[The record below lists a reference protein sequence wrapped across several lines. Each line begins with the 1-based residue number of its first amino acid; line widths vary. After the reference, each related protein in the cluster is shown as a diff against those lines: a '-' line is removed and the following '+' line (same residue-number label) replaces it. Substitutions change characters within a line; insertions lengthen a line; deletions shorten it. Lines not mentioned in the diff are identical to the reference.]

1 MNVRSSFTA
10 LVFLLG
16 AVAASAQQDS
26 STADRTLAPFFFVD
40 TDDPSVDQL
49 PLKSVAAEVH
59 IAGVIA
65 DVTIE
70 QVYRNEGT
78 RPLEAIYI
86 FPASTRAAVYGM
98 VMHTGDREIIA
109 EIRDREEARRE
120 YEEARER
127 GQTAS
132 LLEQER
138 PNVFKMNVAN
148 ILPGDS
154 IAVRLSYTELLV
166 PTEKQYEFVLPTVVG
181 PRYSPEA
188 VNEILGPD
196 GGERIPHLHEG
207 EDPNMISLMSMLN
220 SSLPHLHEGEDPN
233 YTYAIEMTLAAGLPI
248 QEYNC
253 PTHEVIVEKDTSDEL
268 RLTLDPAGGFGGN
281 RDFILRYQLAGQQV
295 ESGLLLYEGEEE
307 NFFLLMAQPPARPK
321 LSQIPPREYI
331 FLVDVSGSMDGFPL
345 TVSKSLMKNLLGQLR
360 PEDRFNIVLFAGRAA
375 VLSDRSLPT
384 TQENLDQ
391 AWALVDGQQ
400 GAGRTELLIGLNRA
414 FGLPLAGEGY
424 ARIVAVLTDGFVDF
438 EAAAFKLVR
447 ERLGQ
452 ASLFAFGIGSSVN
465 RFAIEGLAR
474 AGQGEPFVV
483 LKEGQAL
490 DEAARF
496 QTYISTPVLTQV
508 EAGFEGFDAYEVEPA
523 FIPDML
529 ADRPIIVFGKWRGA
543 ATGTVLLGGRTGDQA
558 YGAQFDVSTVQA
570 KPTNKALRYLWARHR
585 IDQLSDDEQA
595 NYSDALRPQI
605 TQLGL
610 NYNLLTKYT
619 SFVAID
625 RRIRNEDGSET
636 VSVPLPL
643 PEGVE
648 DSAVGNPPLA
658 FDLSDLFGLFG
669 TEEESTSEDD
679 PFGTTAIEGE
689 FEMATWLD
697 RSFYRQDALWIDTSF
712 RLGMPIVEV
721 GFGAPGPDALAPF
734 VGLGLDML
742 VVLEGQAYRLHAETA
757 LPFLQQN
764 APNPFNGS
772 TVISFQIPA
781 SMAGPTRLTIY
792 NLTGQ
797 IVHVL
802 TDGHLAAGAHV
813 LAWDGRDESG
823 QEAASGV
830 YIYRLEGTS
839 FAITRRMMLLR

>member
-10 LVFLLG
+10 LVLLLG
-16 AVAASAQQDS
+16 AVAASAQQDPS
-26 STADRTLAPFFFVD
+26 VADRTLAPFFFVD

-49 PLKSVAAEVH
+49 PLKSVAAQVH

-109 EIRDREEARRE
+109 EIREREQARQE
-120 YEEARER
+120 YEEAREQ

-188 VNEILGPD
+188 VNEILAP
-196 GGERIPHLHEG
+196 GGAERIPY
-207 EDPNMISLMSMLN
+207 
-220 SSLPHLHEGEDPN
+220 LHEGEDPN
-233 YTYAIEMTLAAGLPI
+233 YTYAIEMSLAAGLPI
-248 QEYNC
+248 QAYNC
-253 PTHEVIVEKDTSDEL
+253 PSHEVVVEEDTPDEL

-281 RDFILRYQLAGQQV
+281 RDFILHYQLAGQQV

-307 NFFLLMAQPPARPK
+307 NFFLLMAQPPARPE

-331 FLVDVSGSMDGFPL
+331 FVIDVSGSMRGFPL
-345 TVSKSLMKNLLGQLR
+345 TVSKGLMKNLLGQLR
-360 PEDRFNIVLFAGRAA
+360 PEDRFNVVLFAGAAA
-375 VLSDRSLPT
+375 VLSPSSLPA

-391 AWALVDGQQ
+391 AWALIDGQE
-400 GAGRTELLIGLNRA
+400 GGGGTELLIGLRSA
-414 FGLPLAGEGY
+414 FNLPLAGEGY
-424 ARIVAVLTDGFVDF
+424 ARIVAVVTDGKVSF

-447 ERLGQ
+447 QRLGQ
-452 ASLFAFGIGSSVN
+452 ASVFAFGIGSSVN
-465 RFAIEGLAR
+465 RFLIEGLAR

-483 LKEGQAL
+483 IEEGLAP

-496 QTYISTPVLTQV
+496 QSYISTPILTQV

-529 ADRPIIVFGKWRGA
+529 ADRPIVVFGKWRGA
-543 ATGTVLLGGRTGDQA
+543 AAGTVLLGGRTGDQA
-558 YGAQFDVSTVQA
+558 YSAQFDVSAFQA
-570 KPTNKALRYLWARHR
+570 QPTNKALRYLWARHR
-585 IDQLSDDEQA
+585 IDQLSDDVQA
-595 NYSDALRPQI
+595 GSRDDLRPQI

-610 NYNLLTKYT
+610 DYNLLTEYT
-619 SFVAID
+619 SFIAID
-625 RRIRNEDGSET
+625 RRIRNEDGLET

-643 PEGVE
+643 PEGTE
-648 DSAVGNPPLA
+648 DSAVGDSYA
-658 FDLSDLFGLFG
+658 ATAVED
-669 TEEESTSEDD
+669 ES
-679 PFGTTAIEGE
+679 
-689 FEMATWLD
+689 EMATWLG
-697 RSFYRQDALWIDTSF
+697 RSFYRQDALWVDVAF
-712 RLGMPIVEV
+712 QLGMPIVEV
-721 GFGAPGPDALAPF
+721 GFDALPPDALAPF
-734 VGLGLDML
+734 VGLGLDM
-742 VVLEGQAYRLHAETA
+742 VVVIEGQAYRLHAEA
-757 LPFLQQN
+757 ARPFLQQN
-764 APNPFNGS
+764 APNPFNAS

-781 SMAGPTRLTIY
+781 NMAGPTRLVIY

-797 IVHVL
+797 IVRVL
-802 TDGHLAAGAHV
+802 TDGYLAAGAHV
-813 LAWDGRDESG
+813 LAWDGKDGGG
-823 QEAASGV
+823 QEMASGV

>member
-10 LVFLLG
+10 LVLLLG
-16 AVAASAQQDS
+16 AVAASAQQDPS
-26 STADRTLAPFFFVD
+26 VADRTLAPFFFVD

-49 PLKSVAAEVH
+49 PLKSVAAQVH

-109 EIRDREEARRE
+109 EIREREQARRE
-120 YEEARER
+120 YEEAREQ

-132 LLEQER
+132 LLEQKR

-188 VNEILGPD
+188 VNEILAP
-196 GGERIPHLHEG
+196 GGAELIPY
-207 EDPNMISLMSMLN
+207 
-220 SSLPHLHEGEDPN
+220 LHEGEDPN
-233 YTYAIEMTLAAGLPI
+233 YTYAIEMSLAAGLPI
-248 QEYNC
+248 QAYNC
-253 PTHEVIVEKDTSDEL
+253 PSHEVVVEQDAPEEL

-281 RDFILRYQLAGQQV
+281 RDFILHYQLAGQQV

-307 NFFLLMAQPPARPK
+307 NFFLLMAQPPARPE

-331 FLVDVSGSMDGFPL
+331 FVVDVSGSMRGFPL
-345 TVSKSLMKNLLGQLR
+345 TVSKGLMKNLLGQLR
-360 PEDRFNIVLFAGRAA
+360 PEDRFNIVLFAGAAA
-375 VLSDRSLPT
+375 VLSPRSLPA

-391 AWALVDGQQ
+391 AWAFIDGQQ
-400 GAGRTELLIGLNRA
+400 GGGGTELLIGLNRA
-414 FGLPLAGEGY
+414 FNLPLAGEGY
-424 ARIVAVLTDGFVDF
+424 ARIVAVVTDGKVSF

-447 ERLGQ
+447 QRLGQ

-465 RFAIEGLAR
+465 RFLIEGLAR

-483 LKEGQAL
+483 IEEGLAP

-496 QTYISTPVLTQV
+496 QTYISTPILTQV

-529 ADRPIIVFGKWRGA
+529 ADRPIVVFGKWRGA
-543 ATGTVLLGGRTGDQA
+543 AAGTVLLGGRTGDQA
-558 YGAQFDVSTVQA
+558 YSAQFDVSAFQA
-570 KPTNKALRYLWARHR
+570 QPTNKALRYLWARHR
-585 IDQLSDDEQA
+585 IDQLSDDVQA
-595 NYSDALRPQI
+595 GSRDDLRPQI

-610 NYNLLTKYT
+610 DYNLLTEYT

-625 RRIRNEDGSET
+625 RRIRNEDGLET

-648 DSAVGNPPLA
+648 DSAVG
-658 FDLSDLFGLFG
+658 DVFGN
-669 TEEESTSEDD
+669 
-679 PFGTTAIEGE
+679 TAIEDE
-689 FEMATWLD
+689 SEMATWLG
-697 RSFYRQDALWIDTSF
+697 RSFYRQDALWVDVAF
-712 RLGMPIVEV
+712 QLGMPIVEV
-721 GFGAPGPDALAPF
+721 SFDALAPDALAPF
-734 VGLGLDML
+734 VGLGLDM
-742 VVLEGQAYRLHAETA
+742 VVVVEGQAYRLYAEA
-757 LPFLQQN
+757 ARPFLQQN
-764 APNPFNGS
+764 APNPFNAS

-781 SMAGPTRLTIY
+781 NMAGPTRLVIY

-797 IVHVL
+797 IVRVL
-802 TDGHLAAGAHV
+802 TDGYLAPGAHV
-813 LAWDGRDESG
+813 VGWDGKDGRG

-830 YIYRLEGTS
+830 YIYRLEGIS
-839 FAITRRMMLLR
+839 FAITRRMLLLR

>member
-1 MNVRSSFTA
+1 MNVRCSFTA
-10 LVFLLG
+10 LVLLLG

-26 STADRTLAPFFFVD
+26 PAADRTLAPFFFVD

-49 PLKSVAAEVH
+49 PLKSVAAQVH

-109 EIRDREEARRE
+109 EIREREQARRE
-120 YEEARER
+120 YEEAREL

-188 VNEILGPD
+188 VNEILAP
-196 GGERIPHLHEG
+196 GGAERIPF
-207 EDPNMISLMSMLN
+207 
-220 SSLPHLHEGEDPN
+220 LHEGEDPN
-233 YTYAIEMTLAAGLPI
+233 YTYAIEMSLAAGLPI
-248 QEYNC
+248 QAYDC
-253 PTHEVIVEKDTSDEL
+253 PTHEVIVEQDTPEEL

-281 RDFILRYQLAGQQV
+281 RDFILNYQLAGQQV

-331 FLVDVSGSMDGFPL
+331 FVIDVSGSMHGFPL
-345 TVSKSLMKNLLGQLR
+345 TVSKGLMKNLLDHLR
-360 PEDRFNIVLFAGRAA
+360 PEDRFNIVLFAGAAA
-375 VLSDRSLPT
+375 VLSPRSLPA

-391 AWALVDGQQ
+391 AWAFIDGQQ
-400 GAGRTELLIGLNRA
+400 GGGGTELLIGLNRA
-414 FGLPLAGEGY
+414 FNLPPAGEGY
-424 ARIVAVLTDGFVDF
+424 ARIVAVVTDGFVSF
-438 EAAAFKLVR
+438 EADAFKLVR
-447 ERLGQ
+447 QRLGQ

-465 RFAIEGLAR
+465 RFLIEGLAR
-474 AGQGEPFVV
+474 AGQGEPFVAID
-483 LKEGQAL
+483 EGQAP

-496 QTYISTPVLTQV
+496 QTYISIPILTQV

-523 FIPDML
+523 FTPDML
-529 ADRPIIVFGKWRGA
+529 ADRPIVIFGKWRGA

-558 YGAQFDVSTVQA
+558 YSAQFDVSAFQA

-585 IDQLSDDEQA
+585 IDQLSDDEH
-595 NYSDALRPQI
+595 NYSDDMRPQI

-610 NYNLLTKYT
+610 DYNLLTKYT
-619 SFVAID
+619 SFIAID
-625 RRIRNEDGSET
+625 RRIRNEDGLEP

-648 DSAVGNPPLA
+648 DSAVG
-658 FDLSDLFGLFG
+658 DVSLSEPTSEGM
-669 TEEESTSEDD
+669 SEDD
-679 PFGTTAIEGE
+679 SFGTTAVEDE
-689 FEMATWLD
+689 SEMATWLG
-697 RSFYRQDALWIDTSF
+697 RSFYRQDELWVDTAF
-712 RLGMPIVEV
+712 QLGMPIVEV
-721 GFGAPGPDALAPF
+721 SFDALAPDALAPF
-734 VGLGLDML
+734 VGLGLDM
-742 VVLEGQAYRLHAETA
+742 VVVIEGQAYRLHAEA
-757 LPFLQQN
+757 ARPFLQQN
-764 APNPFNGS
+764 APNPFNAS

-781 SMAGPTRLTIY
+781 NMAGPTRLVIY

-797 IVHVL
+797 IVRVL
-802 TDGHLAAGAHV
+802 TDSHLAAGAHV
-813 LAWDGRDESG
+813 LAWDGRDGSG
-823 QEAASGV
+823 QEMASGV

>member
-10 LVFLLG
+10 LVLLLG

-26 STADRTLAPFFFVD
+26 PAADRTLAPFFFVD

-49 PLKSVAAEVH
+49 PLKSVAAQVH

-70 QVYRNEGT
+70 QVYHNEGT

-98 VMHTGDREIIA
+98 VMHTGDREIVA
-109 EIRDREEARRE
+109 EIREREEARRE
-120 YEEARER
+120 YEEAREL

-188 VNEILGPD
+188 VNEILAP
-196 GGERIPHLHEG
+196 GGAERIPF
-207 EDPNMISLMSMLN
+207 
-220 SSLPHLHEGEDPN
+220 LHEGEDPN
-233 YTYAIEMTLAAGLPI
+233 YTYAIEMSLAAGLPI
-248 QEYNC
+248 QAYDC
-253 PTHEVIVEKDTSDEL
+253 PTHEVIVEEDTPEEL

-281 RDFILRYQLAGQQV
+281 RDFILHFQLAGQQV

-307 NFFLLMAQPPARPK
+307 NFFLLMAQPPARPE

-331 FLVDVSGSMDGFPL
+331 FVIDVSGSMRGFPL
-345 TVSKSLMKNLLGQLR
+345 TVSKDLMKNLLGQLR
-360 PEDRFNIVLFAGRAA
+360 PEDRFNVVLFAGAAA
-375 VLSDRSLPT
+375 VLSTRSLPA

-391 AWALVDGQQ
+391 AWAFIDGQQ
-400 GAGRTELLIGLNRA
+400 GGGGTELLIGLNRA

-424 ARIVAVLTDGFVDF
+424 ARIVTVITDGKVSF

-447 ERLGQ
+447 QRLGQ
-452 ASLFAFGIGSSVN
+452 ASVFAFGIGSSVN
-465 RFAIEGLAR
+465 RFLIEGLAR

-483 LKEGQAL
+483 IDEGQAP

-496 QTYISTPVLTQV
+496 QSYISTPILTQV

-529 ADRPIIVFGKWRGA
+529 ADRPIVVFGKWRGA
-543 ATGTVLLGGRTGDQA
+543 AAGTVLLGGRSGDQA
-558 YGAQFDVSTVQA
+558 YGAQFDVSAFQA

-585 IDQLSDDEQA
+585 IDQLSDDVQA
-595 NYSDALRPQI
+595 GSRDDLRPQI

-610 NYNLLTKYT
+610 DYNLLTEYT
-619 SFVAID
+619 SFIAID

-648 DSAVGNPPLA
+648 DSAVG
-658 FDLSDLFGLFG
+658 DSFG
-669 TEEESTSEDD
+669 ST
-679 PFGTTAIEGE
+679 AVEGE
-689 FEMATWLD
+689 SEMATWLG
-697 RSFYRQDALWIDTSF
+697 RSFYRQDELWVDTAF
-712 RLGMPIVEV
+712 QLGMPIVEV
-721 GFGAPGPDALAPF
+721 SFDALAPDALAPF

-742 VVLEGQAYRLHAETA
+742 VVIEGQAYRLHAEAA

-764 APNPFNGS
+764 APNPFNAS
-772 TVISFQIPA
+772 TVIPFQIPA
-781 SMAGPTRLTIY
+781 NMAGPTRLVIY

-797 IVHVL
+797 IVRVL
-802 TDGHLAAGAHV
+802 TDSHLAAGAHV
-813 LAWDGRDESG
+813 LAWDGRDRSG
-823 QEAASGV
+823 QEMASGV

>member
-1 MNVRSSFTA
+1 MNLRFSFTA
-10 LVFLLG
+10 LVLLLG
-16 AVAASAQQDS
+16 AVAVSAQQDS

-49 PLKSVAAEVH
+49 PLKSVAAQVH

-109 EIRDREEARRE
+109 EIREREQARRE
-120 YEEARER
+120 YEEAREL

-188 VNEILGPD
+188 VNEILGPG
-196 GGERIPHLHEG
+196 GGERIPY
-207 EDPNMISLMSMLN
+207 
-220 SSLPHLHEGEDPN
+220 LHEGEDPN
-233 YTYAIEMTLAAGLPI
+233 YTYAIDMILAAGLPI
-248 QEYNC
+248 QDYNC
-253 PTHEVIVEKDTSDEL
+253 PTHEVIVEKDTPDEL
-268 RLTLDPAGGFGGN
+268 RLTLDPEGGFGGN

-295 ESGLLLYEGEEE
+295 ESGLLLYEGEKE
-307 NFFLLMAQPPARPK
+307 NFFLLMAQPPVRLE

-375 VLSDRSLPT
+375 VLSDRSLPA

-391 AWALVDGQQ
+391 AWVLVDGQQ
-400 GAGRTELLIGLNRA
+400 GAGGTELLIGLNRA

-424 ARIVAVLTDGFVDF
+424 ARIVAVLTDGFIDF

-447 ERLGQ
+447 QRLGQ

-465 RFAIEGLAR
+465 RFTIEGLAR

-483 LKEGQAL
+483 LEEGQAP

-523 FIPDML
+523 FVPDML

-543 ATGTVLLGGRTGDQA
+543 AAGTVLLGGRTGDQA

-570 KPTNKALRYLWARHR
+570 KPTNRALRYLWARHR
-585 IDQLSDDEQA
+585 IDQLSYDEQLS
-595 NYSDALRPQI
+595 YSDALRPQI

-610 NYNLLTKYT
+610 DYSLLTKYT

-625 RRIRNEDGSET
+625 RRIRNEDGLET

-648 DSAVGNPPLA
+648 DSAVGDDVSGGYGA
-658 FDLSDLFGLFG
+658 
-669 TEEESTSEDD
+669 TAVED
-679 PFGTTAIEGE
+679 E
-689 FEMATWLD
+689 FEMATWLG
-697 RSFYRQDALWIDTSF
+697 RSFYRQDALWVDTEF
-712 RLGMPIVEV
+712 QLGMDIVEV

-742 VVLEGQAYRLHAETA
+742 VVVERQAYRLYAEA
-757 LPFLQQN
+757 ARPAMQQN
-764 APNPFNGS
+764 MPNPFNAS

-781 SMAGPTRLTIY
+781 NMAGPARLVIY

-797 IVHVL
+797 IVRVL

-813 LAWDGRDESG
+813 LAWDGRDGNG

>member
-1 MNVRSSFTA
+1 MNMRFSFTV
-10 LVFLLG
+10 LVFFLG
-16 AVAASAQQDS
+16 AVAASAQQGS

-49 PLKSVAAEVH
+49 PLKSVAAQVH
-59 IAGVIA
+59 VAGVIA

-109 EIRDREEARRE
+109 EIREREQARRE
-120 YEEARER
+120 YEEAREL

-188 VNEILGPD
+188 VNEILGLG

-207 EDPNMISLMSMLN
+207 EDPN
-220 SSLPHLHEGEDPN
+220 
-233 YTYAIEMTLAAGLPI
+233 YTYAIDMSLAAGLPI
-248 QEYNC
+248 QNYNC
-253 PTHEVIVEKDTSDEL
+253 PTHEVIVEKDTPDEL
-268 RLTLDPAGGFGGN
+268 RLTLDPSGGFGGN

-295 ESGLLLYEGEEE
+295 ESGLLLYEGEKE
-307 NFFLLMAQPPARPK
+307 NFFLLMAQPPARPE

-375 VLSDRSLPT
+375 VLSDRSLPA

-391 AWALVDGQQ
+391 ALALVDGQQ
-400 GAGRTELLIGLNRA
+400 GAGGTELLIGLNRA

-424 ARIVAVLTDGFVDF
+424 ARIVAVLTDGFIDF

-447 ERLGQ
+447 ERLNQ

-483 LKEGQAL
+483 LEGGQAP

-496 QTYISTPVLTQV
+496 QTYISTPILTQI
-508 EAGFEGFDAYEVEPA
+508 EAGFEEFDAYEVEPA
-523 FIPDML
+523 FVPDML

-543 ATGTVLLGGRTGDQA
+543 AAGTVLLGGRTGDQA
-558 YGAQFDVSTVQA
+558 YGAQFDVSTVRA
-570 KPTNKALRYLWARHR
+570 KPTNRALRYLWARHR
-585 IDQLSDDEQA
+585 IDQLSYDEQLS
-595 NYSDALRPQI
+595 YSDALRPQI

-610 NYNLLTKYT
+610 DYNLLTKYT

-625 RRIRNEDGSET
+625 RRIRNEDGLET

-648 DSAVGNPPLA
+648 DSAVG
-658 FDLSDLFGLFG
+658 DG
-669 TEEESTSEDD
+669 
-679 PFGTTAIEGE
+679 FGTTAVEDE
-689 FEMATWLD
+689 FEMATWLG
-697 RSFYRQDALWIDTSF
+697 RFFYRQDALWVDASF
-712 RLGMPIVEV
+712 RLGMPIIEV

-742 VVLEGQAYRLHAETA
+742 VVLEGQAYRLHAEA
-757 LPFLQQN
+757 ARPAMQQN
-764 APNPFNGS
+764 MPNPFNAS
-772 TVISFQIPA
+772 TIIPFQIPA
-781 SMAGPTRLTIY
+781 NMAGPTRLVIY

-797 IVHVL
+797 IVRVL
-802 TDGHLAAGAHV
+802 TDGHLAAGVHV
-813 LAWDGRDESG
+813 LAWDGRDGNG